1 MDTRVIAWAVVATT
15 CYHEHMHK
23 NTLGDAANGQKN
35 HRSLL
40 IVPLSRRSRVGRL
53 AMYICVRS
61 AAVAT
66 AARRWDR
73 AGAAGPRPPLTL
85 AEQQNLSP
93 RWRRESPRESI
104 CSYLPSGAGL
114 KVTLRLVTYGPVK
127 RLCWVNGS
135 VVWAVISLKS
145 KHCRISIV

>member
-1 MDTRVIAWAVVATT
+1 MVQCYRTTVPLPKVEEILTLKQPFAKMFLDKLLNLFLQILTLWMDTQVIAWAVVATT

-23 NTLGDAANGQKN
+23 NTLGDAEKKKKN

-53 AMYICVRS
+53 CYICVRS
-61 AAVAT
+61 AAVSAHRRAVVPLCRWT
-66 AARRWDR
+66 AW
-73 AGAAGPRPPLTL
+73 PRPPPTL

-104 CSYLPSGAGL
+104 RS
-114 KVTLRLVTYGPVK
+114 
-127 RLCWVNGS
+127 
-135 VVWAVISLKS
+135 
-145 KHCRISIV
+145 